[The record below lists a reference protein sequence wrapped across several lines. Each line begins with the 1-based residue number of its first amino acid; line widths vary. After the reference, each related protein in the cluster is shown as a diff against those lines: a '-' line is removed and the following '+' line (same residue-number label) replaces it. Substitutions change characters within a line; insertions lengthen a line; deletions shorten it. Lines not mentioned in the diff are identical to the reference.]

1 MFGKAINKNLINMK
15 NKVVCFIFLLSFPF
29 IGISQW
35 ISVPTGINQD
45 FWVVDFINSQTGYC
59 SGGYYKTFKTTDGG
73 ITWADVADQ
82 GFNDYSFFNETVG
95 YATSSS
101 VGVEIA
107 RTSDGGNSWTTLNPP
122 SGQPRV
128 ETVKAISENTA
139 YFAGNGGSLYK
150 TTDGGTSFSIL
161 DSGLNEHINDIFFTN
176 PTTGYLIS
184 FYNIKKTTDS
194 GATWNTI
201 YTTSGSLKRIYFVN
215 ENVGYVVGRRY
226 IYKTTDAGN
235 TWNVYETDFPN
246 ELQDIDF
253 YDENHGFAVGGPS
266 LILYTDNGGES
277 WTLQDSG
284 ITQALNSVKMTSPTN
299 AIVVGFNGTILRN
312 FGTLGVDE
320 EILSHNFALFPNP
333 VINNLTIT
341 GKEELDSIQVFN
353 ILGKLL
359 FENNKVFSEHY
370 TIDFS
375 AYSEGVYFI
384 NIGDVSGNL
393 IVKKVIKN

>member
-1 MFGKAINKNLINMK
+1 M
-15 NKVVCFIFLLSFPF
+15 LSFPF

-139 YFAGNGGSLYK
+139 YFVGNGGVLYK
-150 TTDGGTSFSIL
+150 TTDGGISFTVL
-161 DSGLNEHINDIFFTN
+161 NSGLNSHISDIFFTN
-176 PTTGYLIS
+176 PSTGYLIS
-184 FYNIKKTTDS
+184 FRTLKMTTDGGTS
-194 GATWNTI
+194 WNTI
-201 YTTSGSLKRIYFVN
+201 YTSSKPLNRICFVN
-215 ENVGYVVGRRY
+215 ESIGYMAGDGSGGVL
-226 IYKTTDAGN
+226 KTTDAGS
-235 TWNVYETDFPN
+235 TWSVQYAGTGKSS
-246 ELQDIDF
+246 LLDINF
-253 YDENHGFAVGGPS
+253 YDENHGFAVGQLG

-277 WTLQDSG
+277 WTSQASG
-284 ITQALNSVKMTSPTN
+284 TTTRLNSVKMLSPAN
-299 AIVVGFNGTILRN
+299 AVVVGHDGTLLRN
-312 FGTLGVDE
+312 FGTLGGDE
-320 EILSHNFALFPNP
+320 EILSNNFALFPNP
-333 VINNLTIT
+333 VVNNLTIT

-359 FENNKVFSEHY
+359 FENNKVFSNNY
-370 TIDFS
+370 SIDFS
-375 AYSEGVYFI
+375 TFTKGVYFFKI
-384 NIGDVSGNL
+384 SYKNGNST
-393 IVKKVIKN
+393 IKKVIKN